1 MKIHDACSII
11 ILGATGDLTKRKLIP
26 AIYRLVE
33 SKKLTTFAI
42 LGAAFSKTTAEQILE
57 ASRPFITNLDESIW
71 QKITQAFTYHQMDF
85 YKKSDYATL
94 KQAIESVE
102 RQHGLPGN
110 RLFYLA
116 TLPEH
121 FAVISKHLA
130 AHAIVQAA
138 VTKPWSR
145 VVYEKPFGYDAVSA
159 KKINKAISKLF
170 SEQQVFRIDH
180 YLGKDLVGNIA
191 TLRFTNLIL
200 EPLWNRQYIDSVQI
214 IVNETIGIMGRGQ
227 LYEKFGLVR
236 DVVQNHILQLLSLV
250 AMEAPDQLIGE
261 YIRDAKVQVLKKLKV
276 TDALLGQYEGYLQ
289 EPGVVDQASKTE
301 TFAALKL
308 ELNSKRWQGVPFYV
322 KAGKSLDNNEASIH
336 IKFKKQPCL
345 MLEHCP
351 LDSNYLTIQIQPEE
365 GFFLEINAKVPGAAY
380 AVTPA
385 KMAFCHKSLFGP
397 NTPRAYEVL
406 LFDAMRGDQ
415 SVFVR
420 FDEIEYSWNVVE
432 QINAQQHPLQTYK
445 VGSTGPEELKA
456 WSKKHGIVWRA

>member
-1 MKIHDACSII
+1 MIITDACSII

-33 SKKLTTFAI
+33 NKKLTKFSI
-42 LGAAFSKTTAEQILE
+42 LGAAFSVTTAEQILN
-57 ASRPFITNLDESIW
+57 ASRPFIVNIDEAIW
-71 QKITQAFTYHQMDF
+71 QQIVQAFTYHQMDF
-85 YKKSDYATL
+85 YKKNDYISL
-94 KQAIESVE
+94 KQMLEQLEAS
-102 RQHGLPGN
+102 QQLSGN

-121 FAVISKHLA
+121 FTIISKNLA
-130 AHAIVQAA
+130 AQAIVQAY
-138 VTKPWSR
+138 VTTPWSR

-159 KKINKAISKLF
+159 KKINKAISKVF

-200 EPLWNRQYIDSVQI
+200 EPLWNRHYIDSVQI
-214 IVNETIGIMGRGQ
+214 IVNEKIGIEGRGQ

-236 DVVQNHILQLLSLV
+236 DVVQNHLLQLLSLV
-250 AMEAPDQLIGE
+250 AMEAPLQLAGE
-261 YIRDAKVQVLKKLKV
+261 YIRDAKVKVLKKLKV
-276 TDALLGQYEGYLQ
+276 TDVLLGQYEGYTQ
-289 EPGVVDQASKTE
+289 ENGVINKDSKTE

-308 ELNSKRWQGVPFYV
+308 ELNSKRWQGVPFYL
-322 KAGKSLDNNEASIH
+322 KAGKCLNNNEASIH

-345 MLEHCP
+345 MMENCP
-351 LDSNYLTIQIQPEE
+351 TDSNYLTIQIQPEE

-385 KMAFCHKSLFGP
+385 KMSFCHKSLFGP

-420 FDEIEYSWNVVE
+420 FDEIEHSWNVVA
-432 QINAQQHPLQTYK
+432 QMNAQQYPLQIYK
-445 VGSTGPEELKA
+445 VGSAGPEELKV
-456 WSKKHGIVWRA
+456 WSKKNGVVWRN